1 MIDGLPTTPLAAS
14 LFQWYRQTPY
24 MLELGL
30 APIVGAGVIT
40 TKAWKPI
47 PDADKK
53 TLLAAA
59 AAVEKRLQADVP
71 KQDENAVAAMVKAG
85 LTVTKASGP
94 EWRTQLDNLAKT
106 MRGEQVPPDI
116 FDLASKAR
124 DEYRKNKKPATS
136 K

>member
-1 MIDGLPTTPLAAS
+1 
-14 LFQWYRQTPY
+14 

-40 TKAWKPI
+40 TKAWKAI
-47 PDADKK
+47 PEADRQ
-53 TLLAAA
+53 TLLTAAA
-59 AAVEKRLQADVP
+59 GVEKRLQTEVP
-71 KQDENAVAAMVKAG
+71 KHDENAVTAMVKAG

-106 MRGEQVPPDI
+106 MRGEQVPPEI
-116 FDLASKAR
+116 FDQASKAR
-124 DEYRKNKKPATS
+124 DEYRKKKTATH

>member
-1 MIDGLPTTPLAAS
+1 
-14 LFQWYRQTPY
+14 
-24 MLELGL
+24 
-30 APIVGAGVIT
+30 
-40 TKAWKPI
+40 
-47 PDADKK
+47 
-53 TLLAAA
+53 
-59 AAVEKRLQADVP
+59 
-71 KQDENAVAAMVKAG
+71 
-85 LTVTKASGP
+85 VTKASGP